1 MTRFLQEI
9 KMTGYLPMKRELA
22 GRLRVGIY
30 QPREADKGSEGES
43 KEKERGFP
51 QIRQEEKNHSTARA
65 IWFISSSRKEQE
77 KCSEI
82 SERARLP
89 ARISHTL
96 VLLPGKAGAAGA
108 LSAPMTK

>member
-9 KMTGYLPMKRELA
+9 RTTGYLPMKRDLA
-22 GRLRVGIY
+22 GRLRVDIY
-30 QPREADKGSEGES
+30 QTREADKGSEGES

-51 QIRQEEKNHSTARA
+51 QLRREEKNHSTARA

-77 KCSEI
+77 RRSEI

-96 VLLPGKAGAAGA
+96 VLLQGRQA
-108 LSAPMTK
+108 LLVLSLLP